1 MAVFKFIIR
10 VQVIE
15 SPFLSRCL
23 LVWVFPCDNLHG
35 YVAVTWTALVDLV
48 AFAVVFYILL
58 DISNFAIG
66 LWGSHC
72 IIAPI
77 STSKHSLKTHPVPD
91 QMVRSSQWAITQ
103 LDICE

>member
-1 MAVFKFIIR
+1 MVVRWRKSGHRITMAVFKFIIR

-58 DISNFAIG
+58 DISNFAIW

-72 IIAPI
+72 IISPI
-77 STSKHSLKTHPVPD
+77 STIHTL
-91 QMVRSSQWAITQ
+91 
-103 LDICE
+103 